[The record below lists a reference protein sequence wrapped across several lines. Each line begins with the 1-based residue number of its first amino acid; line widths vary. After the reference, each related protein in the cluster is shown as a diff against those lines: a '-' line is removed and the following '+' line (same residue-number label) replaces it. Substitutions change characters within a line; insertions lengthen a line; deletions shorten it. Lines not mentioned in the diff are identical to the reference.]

1 MIWGALN
8 GQNLKNRQNFIPHG
22 PLRGRH
28 PASEELASEV
38 ADTSWC
44 VEVLSLGQSSTRSTE
59 FVRFW
64 PRYPLVQR
72 FLPPTYVQYKN
83 IHITPPRKAVCVCF
97 CASLP
102 IFSMLCVNL
111 THLNIKHRN
120 PRHFAQP
127 RSLYGHIRRLR
138 AHSYVQLKKM
148 TTEYHPEGPFECFF
162 TRFCPFSSFL
172 ARIKWIKT
180 PMKCPFWTI

>member
-1 MIWGALN
+1 M
-8 GQNLKNRQNFIPHG
+8 GQYEVGTLPVRSSPARSQIPAG
-22 PLRGRH
+22 VSRFFRW
-28 PASEELASEV
+28 V
-38 ADTSWC
+38 K
-44 VEVLSLGQSSTRSTE
+44 VLLGQPNSSVSD
-59 FVRFW
+59 
-64 PRYPLVQR
+64 PAIPLFSP

-120 PRHFAQP
+120 PLHFSQS
-127 RSLYGHIRRLR
+127 RSLYGQIRRLR